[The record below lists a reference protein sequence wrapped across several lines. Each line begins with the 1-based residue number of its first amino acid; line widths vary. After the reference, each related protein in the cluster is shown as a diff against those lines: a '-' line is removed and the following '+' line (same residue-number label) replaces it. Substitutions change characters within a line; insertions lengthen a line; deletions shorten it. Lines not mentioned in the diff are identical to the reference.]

1 LIKLIFECSFDI
13 LINALKDLEQLDNSL
28 NNLRSLNLEKI
39 IKIVDELPEEIYNLL
54 KESIKV
60 NQEAFEKSRYL
71 LSFEQDMSLGLKIND
86 LINEKKLSDDFL
98 NKAKYKVVTAIEGRM
113 EGLSLKIMT
122 SAGSGNIGLTVSL
135 AMDVLNSIFNKGET
149 KLLKSLALTH
159 LMTNYVALYS
169 GYISVLCGCS
179 LKAGVGLAVGILYY
193 FMDEDISN
201 EKRMIKFGAAINNVI
216 ESMAGVI
223 CDGAK
228 KGCAL
233 KVISSIDAAYTSA
246 LLALK
251 TENLD
256 YSEGIINENP
266 IESLK
271 NVEKIS
277 KGMSQVD
284 DIIIKDILNKKRTK

>member
-1 LIKLIFECSFDI
+1 
-13 LINALKDLEQLDNSL
+13 
-28 NNLRSLNLEKI
+28 
-39 IKIVDELPEEIYNLL
+39 
-54 KESIKV
+54 
-60 NQEAFEKSRYL
+60 
-71 LSFEQDMSLGLKIND
+71 M
-86 LINEKKLSDDFL
+86 
-98 NKAKYKVVTAIEGRM
+98 
-113 EGLSLKIMT
+113 
-122 SAGSGNIGLTVSL
+122 GLTVSL
-135 AMDVLNSIFNKGET
+135 TLDVLNSIFKKSED
-149 KLLKSLALTH
+149 KLLRSLALTH

-179 LKAGVGLAVGILYY
+179 LKAGIGLAVGILYY
-193 FMDEDISN
+193 FIDEDITK
-201 EKRMIKFGAAINNVI
+201 ERKLLKFGAAINNVI
-216 ESMAGVI
+216 ESITGVI

-266 IESLK
+266 IESLE
-271 NVEKIS
+271 NIEKIS

-284 DIIIKDILNKKRTK
+284 DIIIKDILNKVKTTKKFVKIRKG